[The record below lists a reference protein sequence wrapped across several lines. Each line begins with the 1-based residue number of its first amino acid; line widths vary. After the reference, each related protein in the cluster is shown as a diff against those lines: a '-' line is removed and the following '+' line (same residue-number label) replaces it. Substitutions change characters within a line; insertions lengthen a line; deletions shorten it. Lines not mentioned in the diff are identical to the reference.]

1 MLGIV
6 KWFKED
12 VGYGFIVDK
21 TGKNWFV
28 HYTGILSEEKFKKL
42 YPLQMVDFEQSS
54 NEKGPTAINVCKAD
68 VSDDIR
74 KEYIDILVA
83 NGYDIEVANKRLEK
97 VKKRDKFYKGGN
109 KNEYTAEKTD

>member
-21 TGKNWFV
+21 TGENWFV

-42 YPLQMVDFEQSS
+42 YPLQMVNFELAS
-54 NEKGPTAINVCKAD
+54 NDKGPTAVNVSSAD
-68 VSDDIR
+68 VSEEV
-74 KEYIDILVA
+74 KKQYIDILVA
-83 NGYDIEVANKRLEK
+83 NGYDMNVANKRLEK
-97 VKKRDKFYKGGN
+97 VKKRDKFYKGG
-109 KNEYTAEKTD
+109 KEDE